1 MQNEI
6 AVEKRRAAVEFFGFI
21 GLAFLSKLALDP
33 FIWKFSG
40 PVSLI
45 GTLAIL
51 TIYLRSRGESW
62 GQLGFVRLRGLRSW
76 SLLIPQALLAVA
88 GIVALGAAVFLLGE
102 LLQIGFIQQRPEGV
116 EERWGDVRG
125 NLPVFLMWL
134 GIVWTSAAFGE
145 EMFFRG
151 FLIDR
156 ASKIFVN
163 VRFGA
168 LLAILL
174 PAFIFGVGH
183 MYYQGVR
190 GLITTGLIGLWL
202 GALFLGYK
210 RNLWPLVLA
219 HGLIDSLTFTAE
231 YLDLDI

>member
-1 MQNEI
+1 MKNEW
-6 AVEKRRAAVEFFGFI
+6 AVDKRRASLEFFGFV
-21 GLAFLSKLALDP
+21 GFAFLFKLTLDP

-45 GTLAIL
+45 GTILVL
-51 TIYLRSRGESW
+51 TIYLRSRGETW
-62 GQLGFVRLRGLRSW
+62 GQLGFVRLSKIRSW
-76 SLLIPQALLAVA
+76 LLLVPQAFLAMV
-88 GIVALGAAVFLLGE
+88 GIIALGASVFLIGE
-102 LLQIGFIQQRPEGV
+102 HFQIDFIQQRPEGV
-116 EERWGDVRG
+116 DERWGDVRG
-125 NLPVFLMWL
+125 NLPVFLLWL

-156 ASKIFVN
+156 SLKMFAD
-163 VRFGA
+163 VRFGTI
-168 LLAILL
+168 LAILL
-174 PAFIFGVGH
+174 PALVFGVGH
-183 MYYQGVR
+183 MYYQGLR

-202 GALFLGYK
+202 GALFLGYRK
-210 RNLWPLVLA
+210 NLWPLVVA